1 MRLTPDQRTEITRA
15 IAARDPSAAIYLFGS
30 GVDDGARGGDLDILE
45 HSKAIGLWERLD
57 ILADLHR
64 KLGERQ
70 IDLVV
75 FPDLSKPFARIAAR
89 EGVRL

>member
-1 MRLTPDQRTEITRA
+1 MRLTHDERITITGS
-15 IAARDPSAAIYLFGS
+15 IAERDPLAAIYLFGS
-30 GVDDGARGGDLDILE
+30 RADDSARGGDLDLLVFSREID
-45 HSKAIGLWERLD
+45 LWDRLD

-75 FPDLSKPFARIAAR
+75 YPDLSKPFARIAAR
-89 EGVRL
+89 EGVLL